1 MKTILDIVRGIVIGI
16 ANVIP
21 GVSGGTMAVSMGIYD
36 KLIGAVNGLTK
47 NFMRS
52 VRILAPL
59 LVGMAIG
66 VVGFSYL
73 IEYLLAQHTL
83 ATCLTFVGLI
93 LGGLPVLWPSLKK
106 SAAKKPGGKAGISE
120 ALAFLVLLA
129 VGVGMPL
136 LQGGS
141 EGVQTLT
148 PGVGMALLLVVLGLI
163 ASATMVIPGVSGSM
177 VLMILGYYYGIINA
191 VTGTISALKALDFG
205 GVFQGVLL
213 LAPFGIGVLL
223 GILLIAKLIDW
234 LFDRFPSQTYAAI
247 IGLVVSSPFA
257 ILYASGA
264 LAGGINWIELV
275 VGIVLGAA
283 GAWVTLLMGEKE

>member
-1 MKTILDIVRGIVIGI
+1 MKTILDMVRGIVIGI

-136 LQGGS
+136 LQSGS
-141 EGVQTLT
+141 DGVQSLT
-148 PGVGMALLLVVLGLI
+148 PSVGMALLLVVLGLI

>member
-1 MKTILDIVRGIVIGI
+1 MKNILDIVRGIVIGI

-47 NFMRS
+47 NFVRS

-73 IEYLLAQHTL
+73 VEYLLAQHTL

-106 SAAKKPGGKAGISE
+106 SIAKKPGGKAGAPE
-120 ALAFLVLLA
+120 VLAFLVLLA

-136 LQGGS
+136 LQGGGD
-141 EGVQTLT
+141 GVQTLT
-148 PGVGMALLLVVLGLI
+148 PGVGMALLLLILGVI
-163 ASATMVIPGVSGSM
+163 ASVTMVIPGVSGSM
-177 VLMILGYYYGIINA
+177 VLMILGYYYGVINA
-191 VTGTISALKALDFG
+191 VTGTISALKALDFA
-205 GVFQGVLL
+205 GVFNGMLL
-213 LAPFGIGVLL
+213 LVPFGIGVLL

-234 LFDRFPSQTYAAI
+234 LFDRFPSQTYSAI

-264 LAGGINWIELV
+264 LAGGLNWIELV

-283 GAWVTLLMGEKE
+283 GAWITLLMGEKE